1 MNKHAELLNCCICK
15 LWKPIGGDR
24 VAANNGYCRF
34 NAPAT
39 ILPHQL
45 SRKDISER
53 NKFELRE
60 RAVPPRVFELIH
72 SITNSLWICAQVK
85 RLKTKR

>member
-1 MNKHAELLNCCICK
+1 MLNCCICE
-15 LWKPIGGDR
+15 LWKSIGDDR

-34 NAPAT
+34 NAPAA

-60 RAVPPRVFELIH
+60 RAVQPRVFELIH

-85 RLKTKR
+85 RLKNKR

>member
-1 MNKHAELLNCCICK
+1 MLNCCICE
-15 LWKPIGGDR
+15 LWKPIGDDR

-34 NAPAT
+34 NAPAAF
-39 ILPHQL
+39 LPHQL

-60 RAVPPRVFELIH
+60 RAVQPRVFELIH
-72 SITNSLWICAQVK
+72 SITNSLWICAQVT

>member
-1 MNKHAELLNCCICK
+1 MKKHAELLNFCICE
-15 LWKPIGGDR
+15 LWKPIGDDR
-24 VAANNGYCRF
+24 VAVNNGYCRF
-34 NAPAT
+34 NAPAA

-45 SRKDISER
+45 SHKDISER

-72 SITNSLWICAQVK
+72 SITNSLWIYAQVK
-85 RLKTKR
+85 RLKTNR

>member
-1 MNKHAELLNCCICK
+1 LLNCCICE
-15 LWKPIGGDR
+15 LWKPIGDDR

-34 NAPAT
+34 NAPAP
-39 ILPHQL
+39 ILQHQL
-45 SRKDISER
+45 SREDISER
-53 NKFELRE
+53 NKFEIRE
-60 RAVPPRVFELIH
+60 RAAPPRIFELIH